1 MKVTIPNDSNSSSVP
16 ASTLPNGTLC
26 RLSEKYKIN
35 KPNDFAYYRTDT
47 LIVFDELVYSLNHPG
62 DSWNKTVEVVPLPK
76 GFKVIL
82 EQE

>member
-1 MKVTIPNDSNSSSVP
+1 MKVITTNGLDSLGVM

-26 RLSEKYKIN
+26 KLSEKYGIN
-35 KPNDFAYYRTDT
+35 NTTDT
-47 LIVFDELVYSLNHPG
+47 LIVFDELVYSLDHPN
-62 DSWNKTVEVVPLPK
+62 DSWNNTIDVVPLPK

>member
-1 MKVTIPNDSNSSSVP
+1 MKVTIPNDSNSVSVP

-26 RLSEKYKIN
+26 RLSEKYSIDY
-35 KPNDFAYYRTDT
+35 PNDFAYFKEDT
-47 LIVFDELVYSLNHPG
+47 LIVLEDLVYTLNHPG
-62 DSWNKTVEVVPLPK
+62 DSWKKTVEVVPLPK

>member
-1 MKVTIPNDSNSSSVP
+1 MKVTIPNDSNSVSVL

-26 RLSEKYKIN
+26 RLSEKYSIN
-35 KPNDFAYYRTDT
+35 NPNDFAYYKADT
-47 LIVFDELVYSLNHPG
+47 LIVLEDVVYSLNHPG

>member
-1 MKVTIPNDSNSSSVP
+1 MKVTIPNNSNSVSVL

-26 RLSEKYKIN
+26 RLSENYSIN
-35 KPNDFAYYRTDT
+35 YPNDFAYYKADT
-47 LIVFDELVYSLNHPG
+47 LIVLENLVYSLNHAG
-62 DSWNKTVEVVPLPK
+62 DSWDKTVEVVPLPK

>member
-1 MKVTIPNDSNSSSVP
+1 MKVTIPNDSNSVSVL

-26 RLSEKYKIN
+26 RLSEKYSIN
-35 KPNDFAYYRTDT
+35 NPNDFAYYRTDT
-47 LIVFDELVYSLNHPG
+47 LIVFDELVYSLDHPG

>member
-1 MKVTIPNDSNSSSVP
+1 MKVTIPSDSNSVSVL

-26 RLSEKYKIN
+26 RLSEKYSIN
-35 KPNDFAYYRTDT
+35 NPNDFAYYKMDT
-47 LIVFDELVYSLNHPG
+47 LIVLEDFVYSLDHPS

>member
-1 MKVTIPNDSNSSSVP
+1 MKVTIPSDFDYPSVV
-16 ASTLPNGTLC
+16 ASKLPNGTLC
-26 RLSEKYKIN
+26 RLSEKYSIN
-35 KPNDFAYYRTDT
+35 NPNGFAYYRTDT
-47 LIVFDELVYSLNHPG
+47 LIVLGNLVFSLDHPG

>member
-1 MKVTIPNDSNSSSVP
+1 MKVTIPNDSNSVSVL

-26 RLSEKYKIN
+26 RLSEKHGIN
-35 KPNDFAYYRTDT
+35 SPNDFAYYKADT
-47 LIVFDELVYSLNHPG
+47 LIVLEDVVYSLNHPG

>member
-1 MKVTIPNDSNSSSVP
+1 MKVTIPNDSNSVSVL

-26 RLSEKYKIN
+26 RLSEKYGIKN
-35 KPNDFAYYRTDT
+35 PNDFAYYKADT
-47 LIVFDELVYSLNHPG
+47 LIVLENVVYSLNHPG